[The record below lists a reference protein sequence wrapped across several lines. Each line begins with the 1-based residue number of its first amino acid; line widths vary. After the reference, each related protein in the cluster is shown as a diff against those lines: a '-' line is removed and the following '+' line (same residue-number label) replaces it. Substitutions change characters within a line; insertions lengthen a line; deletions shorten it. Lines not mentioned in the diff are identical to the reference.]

1 MQLTADMFGLPV
13 SRPHVYEA
21 SGLGA
26 AMDAAVGVGLHPD
39 FASAVREMTHLG
51 QTFNPN
57 DKAHAVYD
65 QLYNEVYLQMY
76 SKLQPF
82 YKIMRKIGK

>member
-1 MQLTADMFGLPV
+1 LTADVFGLPV

-26 AMDAAVGVGLHPD
+26 AMDAAVGVGVHPD
-39 FASAVREMTHLG
+39 FASAVKEMTHLG
-51 QTFNPN
+51 DTFNPN
-57 DKAHAVYD
+57 GKAHQVYD
-65 QLYNEVYLQMY
+65 QLYNDVYLKMY
-76 SKLQPF
+76 EKLQPF